1 MEVFAGTAKL
11 AAAVKR
17 VGLGD
22 CFGVD
27 ARVRKAVHAPILKL
41 DLLARS
47 GQDSLFA
54 LLNLHTVVAV
64 HVSPPCRT
72 TCRSQDKEHPLRSEA
87 HPAGVPDLQPQQLV
101 SVREA
106 NTLISFCASLAAHCQ
121 RCGIL
126 FSCEHPARSFMWEI
140 PEWRAAVAPLNL
152 LSTSWH
158 QCMYGAALD
167 VFTQA
172 QHNIPGFSCLA
183 ARCSKNHKHILA
195 PVTKD
200 LVRQPALCR
209 AWAECLQRALVSHGA
224 TEAPK
229 SVADITGF
237 PAAAGTALVQ
247 QPRVRRMPPMVPEFS
262 MVVRVLG
269 PASALP
275 AVPKLLKPF
284 PISRP
289 LVSEPVL
296 AELPKG
302 ARSLALSFSGG
313 EVDQSTNCDNRA
325 ESSAVC
331 ELRHFSRELL
341 PKDADVLLAVLS
353 EGLLSPLPKRR
364 KGVIAES
371 SIASSKYYVLGA
383 FQHSD
388 RRGITAATTQYAE
401 VASIVNEFAKALLP
415 GCSWTSIA
423 ISKNEFL
430 SLHCDAANLSGSR
443 NHTMTLGSFSGGLLF
458 LEDPDGEDTW
468 TPPGGGD
475 KVRGCNVVNLA
486 RFFSFDARSVR
497 HATQPWKGDRWSI
510 TLFSAYTDK
519 LSVSQ
524 LASLAGMGFPLPSS
538 SERPAVAKYGIP
550 WTPAEFITEAHHRP
564 HPAQSHYLPGCLEQA
579 IVKEASEGL
588 HSIAKARTEVLRRWI
603 LRRLELAAD
612 ESELHQHMPRHI
624 RQVLEG
630 KQLLVFKEMLAS
642 QGTPMHPLSTRWHKV
657 LS

>member
-1 MEVFAGTAKL
+1 M
-11 AAAVKR
+11 
-17 VGLGD
+17 
-22 CFGVD
+22 
-27 ARVRKAVHAPILKL
+27 
-41 DLLARS
+41 
-47 GQDSLFA
+47 
-54 LLNLHTVVAV
+54 
-64 HVSPPCRT
+64 
-72 TCRSQDKEHPLRSEA
+72 
-87 HPAGVPDLQPQQLV
+87 
-101 SVREA
+101 
-106 NTLISFCASLAAHCQ
+106 
-121 RCGIL
+121 
-126 FSCEHPARSFMWEI
+126 
-140 PEWRAAVAPLNL
+140 
-152 LSTSWH
+152 
-158 QCMYGAALD
+158 
-167 VFTQA
+167 
-172 QHNIPGFSCLA
+172 
-183 ARCSKNHKHILA
+183 
-195 PVTKD
+195 
-200 LVRQPALCR
+200 
-209 AWAECLQRALVSHGA
+209 
-224 TEAPK
+224 
-229 SVADITGF
+229 
-237 PAAAGTALVQ
+237 
-247 QPRVRRMPPMVPEFS
+247 
-262 MVVRVLG
+262 
-269 PASALP
+269 
-275 AVPKLLKPF
+275 
-284 PISRP
+284 
-289 LVSEPVL
+289 
-296 AELPKG
+296 
-302 ARSLALSFSGG
+302 
-313 EVDQSTNCDNRA
+313 
-325 ESSAVC
+325 
-331 ELRHFSRELL
+331 RHFSRELL

-371 SIASSKYYVLGA
+371 SVASSKYYVLGA

-550 WTPAEFITEAHHRP
+550 WTPSEFIAEAHHRP

-642 QGTPMHPLSTRWHKV
+642 QGYADASIVDEMAQGFELVGHIPEAGVFR
-657 LS
+657 